1 MYYGGDDLV
10 TYDQLTE
17 AASYLRHAIGDVP
30 DIAFILGSG
39 LGHMADVIENPVYVD
54 YGDIPHFP
62 VSTVAGHRGRFVYG
76 CIHGKKVLIMQ
87 GRVHYYEGYD
97 MSQVVMPVRVMGLL
111 GVDKLLLTNAAGGIS
126 EKLEPGDIMMISDHI
141 STFVPSPLI
150 CSYYNKLGVRFPDMT
165 HVYDVELNSYIR
177 EAFAEN
183 DIDFRS
189 GVYIQVTGPQYET
202 PAEIRMFAGMG
213 ADAVGMSTVCEAIAA
228 RHMALEKYPDRNIAV
243 INTCGA
249 GGLPEQLTN
258 IIYEGI
264 HEGDSFDAIVSAA
277 DKAVRETQ
285 VMFALG
291 SLDNL
296 IKAGRLNKLVGYAAH
311 RFNISA
317 IGVASPGGRIELRHK
332 FRGMKKTYDKLIDTL
347 RETGF
352 AGGELVIS
360 HCMNEEGAEKLGHL
374 IKAEWLDTD
383 VSVVPASG
391 LCSYYMGKDGL
402 IITYH
407 E

>member
-1 MYYGGDDLV
+1 MHIVHGGVVEMKRNDHGWKLV
-10 TYDQLTE
+10 SDSGCSL
-17 AASYLRHAIGDVP
+17 LVP
-30 DIAFILGSG
+30 DESDGLAGIDIDIDYAEVPFVISVDNTDYIDEPGIDIEKMLEHIANCRSGGRTSCPSPHAWLEAWGDAENVIAFTLSAALSGS
-39 LGHMADVIENPVYVD
+39 
-54 YGDIPHFP
+54 
-62 VSTVAGHRGRFVYG
+62 
-76 CIHGKKVLIMQ
+76 
-87 GRVHYYEGYD
+87 
-97 MSQVVMPVRVMGLL
+97 
-111 GVDKLLLTNAAGGIS
+111 
-126 EKLEPGDIMMISDHI
+126 
-141 STFVPSPLI
+141 
-150 CSYYNKLGVRFPDMT
+150 YN
-165 HVYDVELNSYIR
+165 S
-177 EAFAEN
+177 
-183 DIDFRS
+183 
-189 GVYIQVTGPQYET
+189 
-202 PAEIRMFAGMG
+202 
-213 ADAVGMSTVCEAIAA
+213 AIAA
-228 RHMALEKYPDRNIAV
+228 RHMALEKNPGRNIAV

-264 HEGDSFDAIVSAA
+264 HECDSFDAIVSAA

>member
-1 MYYGGDDLV
+1 MHIVHGGVVEMKRNDHGWKLV
-10 TYDQLTE
+10 SDSGCSL
-17 AASYLRHAIGDVP
+17 LVP
-30 DIAFILGSG
+30 DESDG
-39 LGHMADVIENPVYVD
+39 LAGIDIDIDYAEVPFVISVD
-54 YGDIPHFP
+54 NTDYID
-62 VSTVAGHRGRFVYG
+62 
-76 CIHGKKVLIMQ
+76 
-87 GRVHYYEGYD
+87 
-97 MSQVVMPVRVMGLL
+97 
-111 GVDKLLLTNAAGGIS
+111 
-126 EKLEPGDIMMISDHI
+126 EPGIDIEKMLEHI
-141 STFVPSPLI
+141 ANCRSGGRTSCPSPHAWLEAWGAALSG
-150 CSYYNKLGVRFPDMT
+150 SY
-165 HVYDVELNSYIR
+165 NS
-177 EAFAEN
+177 
-183 DIDFRS
+183 
-189 GVYIQVTGPQYET
+189 
-202 PAEIRMFAGMG
+202 
-213 ADAVGMSTVCEAIAA
+213 AIAA

-277 DKAVRETQ
+277 DKAVKETQ

>member
-1 MYYGGDDLV
+1 MKRNDHGWKLV
-10 TYDQLTE
+10 SDSGCSL
-17 AASYLRHAIGDVP
+17 LVP
-30 DIAFILGSG
+30 DGPDGLAGIDIDIDYAEVPFVISVDNTDYIDEPGIDIEKMLEHIANCRSGGRTSCPSPHAWLEAWGDAENVIAFTLSAALSGS
-39 LGHMADVIENPVYVD
+39 
-54 YGDIPHFP
+54 
-62 VSTVAGHRGRFVYG
+62 
-76 CIHGKKVLIMQ
+76 
-87 GRVHYYEGYD
+87 
-97 MSQVVMPVRVMGLL
+97 
-111 GVDKLLLTNAAGGIS
+111 
-126 EKLEPGDIMMISDHI
+126 
-141 STFVPSPLI
+141 
-150 CSYYNKLGVRFPDMT
+150 YN
-165 HVYDVELNSYIR
+165 S
-177 EAFAEN
+177 
-183 DIDFRS
+183 
-189 GVYIQVTGPQYET
+189 
-202 PAEIRMFAGMG
+202 
-213 ADAVGMSTVCEAIAA
+213 AIAA
-228 RHMALEKYPDRNIAV
+228 RHMALEKNPGRNIAV

-249 GGLPEQLTN
+249 GTMPGCLMQAVSD
-258 IIYEGI
+258 GVDD
-264 HEGDSFDAIVSAA
+264 GDSFDVIAKTAENIA
-277 DKAVRETQ
+277 RNTN

-360 HCMNEEGAEKLGHL
+360 HCMNEDGAEKLGHL

-391 LCSYYMGKDGL
+391 LCSYYMGKGGM

>member
-1 MYYGGDDLV
+1 MHIVHGGVVEMKRNDHGWKLV
-10 TYDQLTE
+10 SDSGCSL
-17 AASYLRHAIGDVP
+17 LVP
-30 DIAFILGSG
+30 DESDGLAGIDIDIDYAEVPFVISVDNTDYIDEPGIDIEKMLEHIANCRSGGRTSCPSPHAWLEAWGDAENVIAFTLSAALSGS
-39 LGHMADVIENPVYVD
+39 
-54 YGDIPHFP
+54 
-62 VSTVAGHRGRFVYG
+62 
-76 CIHGKKVLIMQ
+76 
-87 GRVHYYEGYD
+87 
-97 MSQVVMPVRVMGLL
+97 
-111 GVDKLLLTNAAGGIS
+111 
-126 EKLEPGDIMMISDHI
+126 
-141 STFVPSPLI
+141 
-150 CSYYNKLGVRFPDMT
+150 YN
-165 HVYDVELNSYIR
+165 S
-177 EAFAEN
+177 
-183 DIDFRS
+183 
-189 GVYIQVTGPQYET
+189 
-202 PAEIRMFAGMG
+202 
-213 ADAVGMSTVCEAIAA
+213 AIA

-277 DKAVRETQ
+277 DKAVKETQ

>member
-1 MYYGGDDLV
+1 MHIVHGGVVEMKRNAHDQNEEQEGRLEVDSMTQEVDSKTQSMGGESDREQRKSNHGWKLV
-10 TYDQLTE
+10 SDSGCSL
-17 AASYLRHAIGDVP
+17 LVP
-30 DIAFILGSG
+30 DGPDGLAGIDIDIDHAEVPFTISVDNTDYIDEPGIDIEKMLEHIANCRSGGRTSCPSPHAWLEAWGDAENVIAFTLSAALSGS
-39 LGHMADVIENPVYVD
+39 
-54 YGDIPHFP
+54 
-62 VSTVAGHRGRFVYG
+62 
-76 CIHGKKVLIMQ
+76 
-87 GRVHYYEGYD
+87 
-97 MSQVVMPVRVMGLL
+97 
-111 GVDKLLLTNAAGGIS
+111 
-126 EKLEPGDIMMISDHI
+126 
-141 STFVPSPLI
+141 
-150 CSYYNKLGVRFPDMT
+150 YN
-165 HVYDVELNSYIR
+165 S
-177 EAFAEN
+177 
-183 DIDFRS
+183 
-189 GVYIQVTGPQYET
+189 
-202 PAEIRMFAGMG
+202 
-213 ADAVGMSTVCEAIAA
+213 AIAA

-277 DKAVRETQ
+277 DKAVKETQ

>member
-1 MYYGGDDLV
+1 MHIVHGGVVEMKRNAHDQNEEQEGRLEVDSMTQEVDSKTQSMGGESDREQRKSNHRWKLV
-10 TYDQLTE
+10 SDSGCSL
-17 AASYLRHAIGDVP
+17 LVP
-30 DIAFILGSG
+30 DGLAGIDIDYAEVPFTISVDNTDYIDEPGIDIEKMLEHIANCRSGGRTSCPSPHAWLEAWGDAENVIAFTLSAALSGS
-39 LGHMADVIENPVYVD
+39 
-54 YGDIPHFP
+54 
-62 VSTVAGHRGRFVYG
+62 
-76 CIHGKKVLIMQ
+76 
-87 GRVHYYEGYD
+87 
-97 MSQVVMPVRVMGLL
+97 
-111 GVDKLLLTNAAGGIS
+111 
-126 EKLEPGDIMMISDHI
+126 
-141 STFVPSPLI
+141 
-150 CSYYNKLGVRFPDMT
+150 YN
-165 HVYDVELNSYIR
+165 S
-177 EAFAEN
+177 
-183 DIDFRS
+183 
-189 GVYIQVTGPQYET
+189 
-202 PAEIRMFAGMG
+202 
-213 ADAVGMSTVCEAIAA
+213 AIAA

-277 DKAVRETQ
+277 DKAVKETQ

>member
-1 MYYGGDDLV
+1 MHIVHGGVVEMKRNAHDQNEEQEGRLEVDSMTQEVDSKTQSMGGESDREQRKSNHRWKLV
-10 TYDQLTE
+10 SDSGCSL
-17 AASYLRHAIGDVP
+17 LVP
-30 DIAFILGSG
+30 DGLDGIDIDYAEVPFVISVDNTDYIDEPGIDIEKMLEHIANCQSGGRSSCPSPHAWLEAWGDAENVIAFTLSAALSGS
-39 LGHMADVIENPVYVD
+39 
-54 YGDIPHFP
+54 
-62 VSTVAGHRGRFVYG
+62 
-76 CIHGKKVLIMQ
+76 
-87 GRVHYYEGYD
+87 
-97 MSQVVMPVRVMGLL
+97 
-111 GVDKLLLTNAAGGIS
+111 
-126 EKLEPGDIMMISDHI
+126 
-141 STFVPSPLI
+141 
-150 CSYYNKLGVRFPDMT
+150 YN
-165 HVYDVELNSYIR
+165 S
-177 EAFAEN
+177 
-183 DIDFRS
+183 
-189 GVYIQVTGPQYET
+189 
-202 PAEIRMFAGMG
+202 
-213 ADAVGMSTVCEAIAA
+213 AIAA
-228 RHMALEKYPDRNIAV
+228 RHMALEKNPGRNIAV

-258 IIYEGI
+258 IIYEGVRD
-264 HEGDSFDAIVSAA
+264 GDSFDAIVSAA
-277 DKAVRETQ
+277 DKAVREIQ

-332 FRGMKKTYDKLIDTL
+332 FRGMKKIYGKLIDTL
-347 RETGF
+347 RETEF

-360 HCMNEEGAEKLGHL
+360 HCMNEDGAEKLGHL

-391 LCSYYMGKDGL
+391 LCSYYMGKGGM